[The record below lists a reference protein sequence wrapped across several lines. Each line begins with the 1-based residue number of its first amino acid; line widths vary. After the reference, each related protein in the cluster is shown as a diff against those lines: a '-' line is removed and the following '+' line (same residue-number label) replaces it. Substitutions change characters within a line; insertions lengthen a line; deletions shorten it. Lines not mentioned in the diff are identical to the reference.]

1 MNKRIGVYICHCGG
15 NISDYVD
22 VAEAQRLMQDEDGVL
37 ISKHVMFACS
47 DATQTEMVNDI
58 KENQLDAIVVASCS
72 PKLHTHTFRGVAD
85 RAGLNKYNYIQVNIR
100 EQCSWPHSDKP
111 LDATHKA
118 IGLIRAGIKKAALSE
133 ALESV
138 EIEAYDA
145 MMVVGAGVS
154 GLKAALELAKNG
166 HQVYLLEK
174 EKKVGGKLVENG
186 SLFMTGEHGNQ
197 LVERLLEEIK
207 NNTKITLFT
216 ESEVEKVNGS
226 IGNFNIDVNVG
237 MGCVKTEKMTL
248 AVGSVLVATGYDY
261 YQPKENEFA
270 FGMSPRVITLP
281 ELKKRMEKNNGVI
294 IHNNKPVK
302 SLAFVYC
309 VGNRQRKGENK
320 YCSRI
325 CCTTAI
331 HTGLLLKEK
340 NKDLKIIHLYR
351 DIRTY
356 GKQELLYEQ
365 SSKQG
370 DVYMKFDEKE
380 PPQVDVKGDSLLV
393 KVKDYLTQK
402 KEIEFSPDLL
412 VLVTGAVARSDSSD
426 IAAKFKIPVGAD
438 RFFNEIHPKLKP
450 VETVINGVL
459 IGGACQSPKNVSE
472 SVQSSLSAVSKML
485 SLIKN
490 NRIRLEP
497 IIARVNEDACLWCG
511 KCAEVCEFD
520 ALKEITCNGKQITEV
535 NPATCKGCGI
545 CVPVCPSEA
554 LELKMFSDKEIEAMI
569 DGFVSQVEL
578 SGHSEEPKQ
587 LQTAKKPLNLKRY
600 PEIWS
605 RIANCITDEHKTIP
619 EIAKIIGEDIG
630 LVTWH
635 LMTMNK
641 YNYVQSDGMDKK
653 DQYFYYKLKN

>member
-22 VAEAQRLMQDEDGVL
+22 VAEAQRLMRDEDGVL

-133 ALESV
+133 ALESM
-138 EIEAYDA
+138 EIEAQDA
-145 MMVVGAGVS
+145 MMVVGAGVA
-154 GLKAALELAKNG
+154 GMKAALELANNG
-166 HQVYLLEK
+166 HQVYLIEK
-174 EKKVGGKLVENG
+174 EKTVGGKLVENG
-186 SLFMTGEHGNQ
+186 SLFMTGEQGPH
-197 LVERLLEEIK
+197 LVERLLDEIK
-207 NNTKITLFT
+207 NNTKITLFA

-226 IGNFNIDVNVG
+226 IGNFIIDVNVG
-237 MGCVKTEKMTL
+237 MGGVKTEKMSL

-270 FGMSPRVITLP
+270 FGLSPRVITLP
-281 ELKKRMEKNNGVI
+281 ELKKRMEENNGAI
-294 IHNNKPVK
+294 LFNNKPVK

-340 NKDLKIIHLYR
+340 NKSLKIIHLYR

-380 PPQVDVKGDSLLV
+380 PPVVEVHGDLLQVKIR
-393 KVKDYLTQK
+393 DYLTQK
-402 KEIEFSPDLL
+402 KEIEFNPDMV
-412 VLVTGAVARSDSSD
+412 VLVTGAVARTDSSD

-459 IGGACQSPKNVSE
+459 IGGACQGPKNVSE

-490 NRIRLEP
+490 KRIRLEP

-520 ALKEITCNGKQITEV
+520 ALKEVTGNGKQIAEV

-554 LELKMFSDKEIEAMI
+554 LELKMFSDKEIEGMI

-578 SGHSEEPKQ
+578 SGQSDEQKKPESV
-587 LQTAKKPLNLKRY
+587 KKPLNLKRY
-600 PEIWS
+600 PEIWT

-619 EIAKIIGEDIG
+619 EIAKQIGEDIS

-641 YNYVQSDGMDKK
+641 YNYVQSDGMEKK
-653 DQYFYYKLKN
+653 EQYFYYKLKN

>member
-22 VAEAQRLMQDEDGVL
+22 VTQAQHLMQDEDGVL
-37 ISKHVMFACS
+37 IAKHVMFACS

-58 KENQLDAIVVASCS
+58 KDNQLDAIVVASCS

-133 ALESV
+133 SLESM
-138 EIEAYDA
+138 EIEAQDA
-145 MMVVGAGVS
+145 MMVIGAGVS
-154 GLKAALELAKNG
+154 GMKAALELANNG
-166 HQVYLLEK
+166 HQVYLIEK

-186 SLFMTGEHGNQ
+186 SLFMTGEQGPQ
-197 LVERLLEEIK
+197 LVERLLAEIK

-226 IGNFNIDVNVG
+226 IGNFNIDVNVS
-237 MGCVKTEKMTL
+237 MGGVKIEKMSL

-270 FGMSPRVITLP
+270 YGSSPRVITLP
-281 ELKKRMEKNNGVI
+281 ELKKRMEENKGVI
-294 IHNNKPVK
+294 LHNNKPVK

-340 NKDLKIIHLYR
+340 NKGLKIIHLYR

-370 DVYMKFDEKE
+370 DIYMKFDEKE
-380 PPQVDVKGDSLLV
+380 PPVVEVQGDVLQVKI
-393 KVKDYLTQK
+393 KDYLTQK
-402 KEIEFSPDLL
+402 KEIEFNPDLV
-412 VLVTGAVARSDSSD
+412 VLVTGAVARADSSD
-426 IAAKFKIPVGAD
+426 IAAKFKIPVGGD
-438 RFFNEIHPKLKP
+438 KFFNEIHPKLKP

-459 IGGACQSPKNVSE
+459 IGGACQGP
-472 SVQSSLSAVSKML
+472 
-485 SLIKN
+485 
-490 NRIRLEP
+490 
-497 IIARVNEDACLWCG
+497 
-511 KCAEVCEFD
+511 
-520 ALKEITCNGKQITEV
+520 
-535 NPATCKGCGI
+535 
-545 CVPVCPSEA
+545 
-554 LELKMFSDKEIEAMI
+554 
-569 DGFVSQVEL
+569 
-578 SGHSEEPKQ
+578 
-587 LQTAKKPLNLKRY
+587 
-600 PEIWS
+600 
-605 RIANCITDEHKTIP
+605 
-619 EIAKIIGEDIG
+619 
-630 LVTWH
+630 
-635 LMTMNK
+635 
-641 YNYVQSDGMDKK
+641 
-653 DQYFYYKLKN
+653 

>member
-22 VAEAQRLMQDEDGVL
+22 VTQAQHLMQDEDGVL
-37 ISKHVMFACS
+37 IAKHVMFACS

-58 KENQLDAIVVASCS
+58 KDNQLDAIVVASCS

-133 ALESV
+133 SLESM
-138 EIEAYDA
+138 EIEAQDA
-145 MMVVGAGVS
+145 MMVIGAGVS
-154 GLKAALELAKNG
+154 GMKAALELANNG
-166 HQVYLLEK
+166 HQVYLIEK

-186 SLFMTGEHGNQ
+186 SLFMTGEQGPQ
-197 LVERLLEEIK
+197 LVERLLAEIK

-226 IGNFNIDVNVG
+226 IGNFNIDVNVS
-237 MGCVKTEKMTL
+237 MGGVKIEKMSL

-270 FGMSPRVITLP
+270 YGSTPRVITLP
-281 ELKKRMEKNNGVI
+281 ELKKRMEENQGVI
-294 IHNNKPVK
+294 LHNNKPVK

-340 NKDLKIIHLYR
+340 NKGLKIIHLYR

-370 DVYMKFDEKE
+370 DIYMKFDEKE
-380 PPQVDVKGDSLLV
+380 PPVVEVQGDVLQVKI
-393 KVKDYLTQK
+393 KDYLTQK
-402 KEIEFSPDLL
+402 KEIEFNPDLV
-412 VLVTGAVARSDSSD
+412 VLVTGAVARADSSD
-426 IAAKFKIPVGAD
+426 IAAKFKIPVGGD
-438 RFFNEIHPKLKP
+438 KFFNEIHPKLKP

-459 IGGACQSPKNVSE
+459 IGGACQGPKNVSE

-490 NRIRLEP
+490 KRIRLEP

-520 ALKEITCNGKQITEV
+520 ALKEVAGNGKQIAEV

-554 LELKMFSDKEIEAMI
+554 LELKMFSDNEIEGMI
-569 DGFVSQVEL
+569 DGFVSQVKL
-578 SGHSEEPKQ
+578 SGQSDEQKKPESV
-587 LQTAKKPLNLKRY
+587 KKPLNLKRY
-600 PEIWS
+600 PEIWT

-619 EIAKIIGEDIG
+619 EIAKLIGEDIS

>member
-22 VAEAQRLMQDEDGVL
+22 VAEAQHLMQDEDGVL

-58 KENQLDAIVVASCS
+58 KENRLDAIVVASCS

-133 ALESV
+133 ALESM
-138 EIEAYDA
+138 EIEAQDA
-145 MMVVGAGVS
+145 MMVIGAGVS
-154 GLKAALELAKNG
+154 GMKAALELANNG
-166 HQVYLLEK
+166 HQVYLIEK
-174 EKKVGGKLVENG
+174 EKKVGGKLVENS
-186 SLFMTGEHGNQ
+186 SLFMTGEQGIQ
-197 LVERLLEEIK
+197 LVERLMEEIK
-207 NNTKITLFT
+207 NNTKITIFT

-237 MGCVKTEKMTL
+237 MGGVKTEKMSL
-248 AVGSVLVATGYDY
+248 AIGSVLLTTGYDY

-270 FGMSPRVITLP
+270 YGLSPRVITLP
-281 ELKKRMEKNNGVI
+281 ELKKRMEENNGVI
-294 IHNNKPVK
+294 HYNNKPVK
-302 SLAFVYC
+302 SLAFIYC
-309 VGNRQRKGENK
+309 VGNRQSKGENK

-331 HTGLLLKEK
+331 HTGLQLKEK
-340 NKDLKIIHLYR
+340 NNGLKIIHLYR

-370 DVYMKFDEKE
+370 DIYMKFEEKE
-380 PPQVDVKGDSLLV
+380 PPQVEVKGDSVLV

-402 KEIEFSPDLL
+402 KELEFSPDLL
-412 VLVTGAVARSDSSD
+412 VLVTGAVARADGSD

-459 IGGACQSPKNVSE
+459 IGGTCQGPKNVSE

-490 NRIRLEP
+490 KRIRLEP
-497 IIARVNEDACLWCG
+497 IIAKVNEDACLWCG
-511 KCAEVCEFD
+511 KCAGVCEFD
-520 ALKEITCNGKQITEV
+520 TLKEITRNGKQIVEV

-554 LELKMFSDKEIEAMI
+554 LELKMFSDKEIEGMI

-578 SGHSEEPKQ
+578 TGQSDEPKKPENV
-587 LQTAKKPLNLKRY
+587 KKPLNLKRY
-600 PEIWS
+600 PEIWT
-605 RIANCITDEHKTIP
+605 RIATCITDEHKTIP
-619 EIAKIIGEDIG
+619 EIAKQIGEDIG

-653 DQYFYYKLKN
+653 GQYFYYKLKN